1 MRWRRRDSDCNNQK
15 SKIEIQNKKS
25 CLSAIPIDKFGIHH
39 KEVRMKS
46 LLAVFTLVLLVLT
59 QTRAFADLP
68 EPKAGP
74 QNPNME
80 AGRKAIDAKD
90 YKAAVGH
97 LTKAV
102 QELPNDADAH
112 NMLGYSYRK
121 TGNFDKSMEHYQRA
135 LKIDANHRSAH
146 EYLGELYLDLNQMAN
161 AEKQLAALKKA
172 CPMLGRCEEYD
183 DLKQAID
190 TYKAKK

>member
-1 MRWRRRDSDCNNQK
+1 MR
-15 SKIEIQNKKS
+15 
-25 CLSAIPIDKFGIHH
+25 P
-39 KEVRMKS
+39 
-46 LLAVFTLVLLVLT
+46 LLCVMALLFNFALTTTL
-59 QTRAFADLP
+59 AFADLP
-68 EPKAGP
+68 EPRSTP
-74 QNPNME
+74 ENPDIA

-102 QELPNDADAH
+102 QEDPNNADAQ

-121 TGNFDKSMEHYQRA
+121 VGTFDKSMEHYQRA

-146 EYLGELYLDLNQMAN
+146 EYLGELYLDMNQLDN

-172 CPMLGRCEEYD
+172 CPFFGKCEEYE
-183 DLKQAID
+183 DLKAAID
-190 TYKAKK
+190 KYKAKK

>member
-1 MRWRRRDSDCNNQK
+1 MERIK
-15 SKIEIQNKKS
+15 SNPNKKS
-25 CLSAIPIDKFGIHH
+25 CLPASAIDKFAMHQ
-39 KEVRMKS
+39 KEVCMKS
-46 LLAVFTLVLLVLT
+46 LLAAFTLIIVVLT

-102 QELPNDADAH
+102 QELPNEADAH

-135 LKIDANHRSAH
+135 LKLDANHRSAH
-146 EYLGELYLDLNQMAN
+146 EYLGELYLDLNQMGN

-172 CPMLGRCEEYD
+172 CPLLGKCEEYD
-183 DLKQAID
+183 DLKKAID
-190 TYKAKK
+190 NYKTKAK

>member
-1 MRWRRRDSDCNNQK
+1 
-15 SKIEIQNKKS
+15 
-25 CLSAIPIDKFGIHH
+25 
-39 KEVRMKS
+39 MKN
-46 LLAVFTLVLLVLT
+46 LLVILM
-59 QTRAFADLP
+59 AFFICFSQAVARADLP

-90 YKAAVGH
+90 YKTAVGH

-135 LKIDANHRSAH
+135 LKLDANHRSAH
-146 EYLGELYLDLNQMAN
+146 EYLGELYLDLNQMGN
-161 AEKQLAALKKA
+161 AEKQLATLKKA
-172 CPMLGRCEEYD
+172 CPLLGRCEEYD

-190 TYKAKK
+190 NYKAKAK

>member
-1 MRWRRRDSDCNNQK
+1 
-15 SKIEIQNKKS
+15 
-25 CLSAIPIDKFGIHH
+25 
-39 KEVRMKS
+39 MKS
-46 LLAVFTLVLLVLT
+46 LLTAITFIMLVLT

-68 EPKAGP
+68 EPKGGP

-90 YKAAVGH
+90 YKSAVGH

-135 LKIDANHRSAH
+135 LKLDTNHRSAH
-146 EYLGELYLDLNQMAN
+146 EYLGELYLDLNQMGN

-172 CPMLGRCEEYD
+172 CPLLGKCEEYD
-183 DLKQAID
+183 DLKKAID
-190 TYKAKK
+190 NYKTKAK

>member
-1 MRWRRRDSDCNNQK
+1 
-15 SKIEIQNKKS
+15 
-25 CLSAIPIDKFGIHH
+25 
-39 KEVRMKS
+39 MKC
-46 LLAVFTLVLLVLT
+46 LLAVVTLIFLVLT
-59 QTRAFADLP
+59 QAPVFADLP
-68 EPKAGP
+68 EPKGGP

-80 AGRKAIDAKD
+80 AGRKAIDAND
-90 YKAAVGH
+90 FKAAVGH

-135 LKIDANHRSAH
+135 LKIDVNHRSAR
-146 EYLGELYLDLNQMAN
+146 EYLGELYLDMNQPAN
-161 AEKQLAALKKA
+161 AEKELAALKKA
-172 CPMLGRCEEYD
+172 CPFLGKCEEYD

-190 TYKAKK
+190 KYKAKK